1 MGCLSVGG
9 TSIAQHKGVDKCL
22 TVWQSLGMD
31 TMTPRQRDIDRRLRD
46 TTGMTLDAWLIR
58 QREGRVSYNMMAL
71 ALHQETGDSVSYET
85 LRTWARSLTVDDAA

>member
-1 MGCLSVGG
+1 MPVCRGS
-9 TSIAQHKGVDKCL
+9 SIAQHKGVDKCL

-46 TTGMTLDAWLIR
+46 ATGMTLEAWLTR
-58 QREGRVSYNMMAL
+58 QRDDRASYHMMTL

-85 LRTWARSLTVDDAA
+85 LRTWARSLTVDAA